1 MVRLAALTAGLF
13 LALLVPASAQTSD
26 PFQSNPGPAATPAPA
41 ARPAPPPRPRAP
53 AREAE
58 PEQVPAVAQAPA
70 MPARPP
76 SLVGTWRG
84 QAWQWPVVMVVQ
96 ADDGQTVSLQLIG
109 SQIVAGRPVEVGA
122 TSHTAQ
128 RGPDGSFTIVQPAS
142 GNRLENVRPCGSDV
156 CGTYYRRESDARASV
171 VFRRSQ

>member
-1 MVRLAALTAGLF
+1 
-13 LALLVPASAQTSD
+13 
-26 PFQSNPGPAATPAPA
+26 
-41 ARPAPPPRPRAP
+41 
-53 AREAE
+53 
-58 PEQVPAVAQAPA
+58 
-70 MPARPP
+70 
-76 SLVGTWRG
+76 
-84 QAWQWPVVMVVQ
+84 MVVQ

-109 SQIVAGRPVEVGA
+109 SQIVAGRPVEAGA

-128 RGPDGSFTIVQPAS
+128 RGPDGSFTLVQPAS